1 MKRPRDTN
9 QLAKRV
15 VDIAVGDVKDEPQE
29 PMGKQLSGLAS
40 AAALTPEQ
48 RRRRA
53 AKASAARWSRVR
65 ANGAQGAGA

>member
-15 VDIAVGDVKDEPQE
+15 VDIAVGDVNDKPQE
-29 PMGKQLSGLAS
+29 PAGKQLSGLAS

-48 RRRRA
+48 RRKRA